1 MGGARP
7 WWAVV
12 SARVVGEAML
22 ARAPCTTCQ
31 GREELRGGG
40 GVEQL
45 PQLHA
50 ARIEGRSEIEF
61 SVSVPP
67 PGSFEGLGPPSHK
80 KTKHTLVTG

>member
-1 MGGARP
+1 MVGRGEREGRGG
-7 WWAVV
+7 
-12 SARVVGEAML
+12 GAML

-50 ARIEGRSEIEF
+50 ARIEGGAYR
-61 SVSVPP
+61 
-67 PGSFEGLGPPSHK
+67 
-80 KTKHTLVTG
+80 